1 MKQMEMIIKILL
13 EGIHITLKM
22 MMSNLIWHIL
32 IKCPEL
38 EITAKYT
45 HDAILS
51 AGNAQIYYHR
61 KTGIFLYFPKQMFWV
76 LKWFVL
82 IYYSRRPKLSL
93 LTWMEVV
100 SLENYG
106 LLALKLGGHSQM
118 ARSWKH
124 EAHLRWLN
132 IALIKSCSP
141 HAHSAN
147 HNNNMWQNICNGE
160 KMYSWGPWSSPGII
174 EVAF

>member
-1 MKQMEMIIKILL
+1 MNTMRHDLPLFMKNYKLKRMCKANKIILRKKMKQMETIIKILL

-76 LKWFVL
+76 LKLFVP
-82 IYYSRRPKLSL
+82 IYNSRRLKLSL
-93 LTWMEVV
+93 LTWMEIG

-106 LLALKLGGHSQM
+106 LPALYLQGTLK
-118 ARSWKH
+118 
-124 EAHLRWLN
+124 WLD
-132 IALIKSCSP
+132 LK
-141 HAHSAN
+141 
-147 HNNNMWQNICNGE
+147 NMRHISEG
-160 KMYSWGPWSSPGII
+160 
-174 EVAF
+174 